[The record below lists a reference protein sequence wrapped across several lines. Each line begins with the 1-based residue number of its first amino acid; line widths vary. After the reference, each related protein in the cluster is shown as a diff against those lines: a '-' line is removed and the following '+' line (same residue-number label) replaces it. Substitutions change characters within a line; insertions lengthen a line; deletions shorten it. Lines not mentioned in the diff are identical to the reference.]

1 MRVVKKSCNIIN
13 SYHTRFLRKKRMKP
27 QRYNSL
33 LLSQRE
39 SAEWNRD
46 ATDFHMRPASSPRLL
61 PMTAFFESMTSP
73 IACISY
79 QTPPSNILQPV
90 HHNLIMSTPR
100 SKPLEKFVAASSK
113 CTLEVCHS
121 PTHLALPILI
131 WFLGCLVWQMYRC
144 RISEC
149 SQGHVCKGVHATKE
163 LLPGEFDIP
172 LEKTGDAN
180 ELLTGSSRQE
190 TMIA

>member
-1 MRVVKKSCNIIN
+1 MLIAC
-13 SYHTRFLRKKRMKP
+13 TRKKRMEP

-33 LLSQRE
+33 LLSQGKVLMELETRLTFTCGLLQP
-39 SAEWNRD
+39 SV
-46 ATDFHMRPASSPRLL
+46 ASDDRL
-61 PMTAFFESMTSP
+61 FESMTSP

-149 SQGHVCKGVHATKE
+149 SQGHVCKGVYATKE

-172 LEKTGDAN
+172 LEETGDAN